1 MYSYFLFGNCFES
14 APDAPKRSEL
24 INFKRE
30 GKTIEQHLRNLL
42 CSIVLH
48 ISWGNYFA
56 LGVQ

>member
-14 APDAPKRSEL
+14 APEAPKRSEL

-48 ISWGNYFA
+48 ISWGN
-56 LGVQ
+56 

>member
-30 GKTIEQHLRNLL
+30 GKTIENLL

-48 ISWGNYFA
+48 ISWGN
-56 LGVQ
+56 